1 MEDPGSNFTCHDP
14 GNPNEEA
21 LVEDGS
27 DSEAIREAD
36 AYTELRSSDLMD
48 RLGIVVPEKR
58 KVGHYC

>member
-1 MEDPGSNFTCHDP
+1 MEDPGSNFTCNDP
-14 GNPNEEA
+14 GEEA

-58 KVGHYC
+58 KVGQY